1 MKIVYKA
8 KFVRIYKKLPLA
20 LKNEVKEKIELFT
33 QDPNHPQ
40 LKTHKLKGKL
50 SGKWSFSVNY
60 KDRVIFQYEEENKIA
75 LISFGDHSVYQ

>member
-33 QDPNHPQ
+33 QDPHHPQ